1 MSAASQM
8 QSPWRHAFKVA
19 LLIGAALPVGGALA
33 QTAPAWITVVNNA
46 TIAPQAVPTGK
57 TAYFFS
63 YNQPAVNDAGQV
75 VFRARAKPFSGAGGG
90 GGGGG
95 GEPVKGIYTR
105 EAARVASPVRIV
117 ADNTGMLVPS
127 PNTTGASFIEF
138 PSTPRSDARSAMVAT
153 RGQSQGVVTLAD
165 GSKVGTSGVY
175 ATPGGVLTTAA
186 SQLGDVP
193 GYAYA
198 QVPGA
203 APGTGFDQFPGSPSP
218 VANRA
223 VVFKGNYTEDGVSKT
238 GIFYRDA
245 LANGGAAPFG
255 LVAHTG
261 TPIPGTSLTFGSTAP
276 PSAAL
281 VGAESVLD
289 NVQVVFTGYDVEEAP
304 TAGGIYLS
312 RLSNPTALRTVVQIG
327 GAVPG
332 VPGEVFNG
340 FGEGLSFNGRY
351 VSFWGSWGSATKTV
365 HKDCPT
371 DGNADLIAFCLTQ
384 YPNGA
389 DLTESANQGIF
400 FADTV
405 TGRVRMAARTGANGY
420 TDFIYWVYSGMPPG
434 TGGATDAEYPRWRA
448 SAFTGLQ
455 TAAMVFK
462 GQKGSVDG
470 LYVDVTY
477 VADAD
482 TTRLRTLLDTTMS
495 GQSVDLAAPAGS
507 LVSSIGVER
516 DGLRNGWL
524 AVSVGME
531 NVATAES
538 WSGIYARYCGP
549 ACKQ

>member
-1 MSAASQM
+1 M
-8 QSPWRHAFKVA
+8 A
-19 LLIGAALPVGGALA
+19 LLLGAAMPFAGAALA
-33 QTAPAWITVVNNA
+33 QTAPSWLVVVNNA
-46 TIAPQAVPTGK
+46 VVAPQSVAQAQSAK
-57 TAYFFS
+57 FFS
-63 YNQPAVNDAGQV
+63 YNQPAINDVGQV
-75 VFRARAKPFSGAGGG
+75 VFRARAKPASGSSGSGSGSGGG
-90 GGGGG
+90 GGSQ
-95 GEPVKGIYTR
+95 PTKGVYTR
-105 EAARVASPVRIV
+105 DIAHLNGPVTIV
-117 ADNTGMLVPS
+117 ADSLGMLVPA
-127 PNTTGASFIEF
+127 PNTTGSSFIEF
-138 PSTPRSDARSAMVAT
+138 PSTPRSDARSSMVAT
-153 RGQSQGVVTLAD
+153 RAQHQGVVTLAD

-175 ATPGGVLTTAA
+175 ATPAGVLTTAA

-203 APGTGFDQFPGSPSP
+203 APGIGFDQFPGSPSP

-223 VVFKGNYTEDGVSKT
+223 VVFKGNYTEGGVSKT

-245 LANGGAAPFG
+245 LANGGTAPFG

-281 VGAESVLD
+281 VGAETILN
-289 NVQVVFTGYDVEEAP
+289 NVQVVFTGFDVEDAP

-312 RLSNPTALRTVVQIG
+312 KLSNPTALRTIVQIG

-332 VPGEVFNG
+332 APGQVFNG

-351 VSFWGSWGSATKTV
+351 VSFWGSWGSAKMTV
-365 HKDCPT
+365 HKTCPT

-384 YPNGA
+384 YPNGV
-389 DLTESANQGIF
+389 DLTESVHQGIF

-405 TGRVRMAARTGANGY
+405 NGRVRMAAQTGANGY

-448 SAFTGLQ
+448 SAFSGVQ
-455 TAAMVFK
+455 NAAMVFK

-482 TTRLRTLLDTTMS
+482 TTRLRTLLDTTTS